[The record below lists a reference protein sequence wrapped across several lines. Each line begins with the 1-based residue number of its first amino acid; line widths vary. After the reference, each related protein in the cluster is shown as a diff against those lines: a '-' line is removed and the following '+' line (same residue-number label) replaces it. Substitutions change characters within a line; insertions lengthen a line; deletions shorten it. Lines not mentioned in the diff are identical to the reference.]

1 MSRTACAAIGPH
13 AGGPIDLIT
22 SGVDG
27 YLLDVETFEQELV
40 ETVEMITEPSRHSAM
55 RVAAREGVRHKTWH
69 ALCGQLM
76 THYNDVIDRSHR
88 IPLTFFGPMPELPL
102 WAAKALGARS
112 A

>member
-1 MSRTACAAIGPH
+1 
-13 AGGPIDLIT
+13 
-22 SGVDG
+22 
-27 YLLDVETFEQELV
+27 
-40 ETVEMITEPSRHSAM
+40 
-55 RVAAREGVRHKTWH
+55 
-69 ALCGQLM
+69 M